1 MALLLNP
8 LLSGMQVHSVE
19 RTLAQV
25 MAESP
30 VTAKAGA
37 VRRVTDYGGTLAFSD
52 GSRWR
57 LERLYLTWSG
67 LPSASVVPVGTEA
80 SVTDCGGAI
89 AVAGVS
95 GWVFRPIRIR
105 QVSTPVTVT
114 GTTAQI
120 VVDSFTVPAKLLG
133 AKGQLKIRAK
143 INTSSTNSN
152 AKSTQFY
159 FGGQAVSPVSSSAA
173 TYLSAGY
180 DIELLNVNATNQVG
194 GSGSNGAQ
202 NWSAVFN
209 QLTVD
214 TGVDQLF
221 ETKLQ
226 LAVGT
231 DSITLKSLCI
241 DIQPAM

>member
-1 MALLLNP
+1 MLIA
-8 LLSGMQVHSVE
+8 SGSIIDLGA
-19 RTLAQV
+19 RAATLAQV

-30 VTAKAGA
+30 VTSKAGA
-37 VRRVTDYGGTLAFSD
+37 VRQVTDYGGTIAVPD
-52 GSRWR
+52 GVRWR
-57 LERLYLTWSG
+57 LERLYSTWDSKPAAN
-67 LPSASVVPVGTEA
+67 LVPVGTEL

-89 AVAGVS
+89 AVAGVA

-105 QVSTPVTVT
+105 QVSTQVTVT
-114 GTTAQI
+114 GTTSQI

-143 INTSSTNSN
+143 INASSTNSN
-152 AKSTQFY
+152 SKYTQFY
-159 FGGQAVSPVSSSAA
+159 LGGQAVSQGSSNLA

-202 NWSAVFN
+202 NWGAVFN

-231 DSITLKSLCI
+231 EYMTLKSLCI
-241 DIQPAM
+241 DIQLGLS

>member
-1 MALLLNP
+1 M
-8 LLSGMQVHSVE
+8 SV
-19 RTLAQV
+19 L
-25 MAESP
+25 
-30 VTAKAGA
+30 
-37 VRRVTDYGGTLAFSD
+37 
-52 GSRWR
+52 
-57 LERLYLTWSG
+57 
-67 LPSASVVPVGTEA
+67 
-80 SVTDCGGAI
+80 DCCGAI

-114 GTTAQI
+114 GTTSQL
-120 VVDSFTVPAKLLG
+120 VVDSFIIPGKLLG
-133 AKGQLKIRAK
+133 TKGQLKIRAK
-143 INTSSTNSN
+143 CNSSSNNSN
-152 AKSTQFY
+152 NKSIQFY
-159 FGGQAVSPVSSSAA
+159 LGGQAVSQIAHSTAM
-173 TYLSAGY
+173 YLSSGY
-180 DIELLNVNATNQVG
+180 DIELINVNATNQVG

-202 NWSAVFN
+202 NWGAFFN

-221 ETKLQ
+221 ETKMQ